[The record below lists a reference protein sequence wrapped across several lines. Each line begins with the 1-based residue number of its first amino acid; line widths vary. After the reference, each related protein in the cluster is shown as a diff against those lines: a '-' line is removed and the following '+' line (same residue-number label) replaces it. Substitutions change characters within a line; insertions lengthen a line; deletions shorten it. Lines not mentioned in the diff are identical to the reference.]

1 MGDLLTAPRAFFEQL
16 KGRPPALL
24 VPALIAVLATL
35 LASLANVVATRLL
48 PSLSF
53 GSPLVFALL
62 GGIVFGLVSW
72 GVYGLVLRMLAGAES
87 RAWEVAGWASL
98 PGVVMGLVLLPIAA
112 LFPITGN
119 LAAPPSLGD
128 AEALREWTAQYSG
141 LVRGAT
147 FSRIAQVLSVVGGF
161 WSIGL
166 TYVALRVLVPQRALI
181 GTIGVAVI
189 SLGFIVW
196 GLTR

>member
-1 MGDLLTAPRAFFEQL
+1 MGDLLIAPRAFFERL
-16 KGRPPALL
+16 KASKPTLFAPWL
-24 VPALIAVLATL
+24 VAVLASL
-35 LASLANVVATRLL
+35 LASLANVVATRFL

-53 GSPLVFALL
+53 GSPLVFAVL
-62 GGIVFGLVSW
+62 GGIIFGLLAW
-72 GVYGLVLRMLAGAES
+72 GIYGLVLRLLAGAES

-98 PGVVMGLVLLPIAA
+98 PGVVVGLVLLPLAA
-112 LFPITGN
+112 LFPVSGN
-119 LAAPPSLGD
+119 LAAPPGLTD
-128 AEALREWTAQYSG
+128 AEALREWTAQYTA

-147 FSRIAQVLSVVGGF
+147 FSRVAQGASVVGGI
-161 WSIGL
+161 WSVGL

-181 GTIGVAVI
+181 GTLGVAVI